1 MADDAAGTVRIISLA
16 LFLAASASLII
27 VGELLARKRIR
38 PNRYI
43 GVRIPATMRNPDL
56 WYLVNAFAG
65 KRLIWVGA
73 VLAMLAIGLFL
84 VQRMAIDAYIRV
96 TLLGFVVLAVAYTV
110 AALIYVRAVSR

>member
-1 MADDAAGTVRIISLA
+1 V
-16 LFLAASASLII
+16 SASLII
-27 VGELLARKRIR
+27 VGELLMRRRIR

-65 KRLIWVGA
+65 KLLIWVGA
-73 VLAMLAIGLFL
+73 VLAMLAIGPFF
-84 VQRMAIDAYIRV
+84 VQRLGTDAYVRV
-96 TLLGFVVLAVAYTV
+96 TILAFVALAVGYTV